1 MEPRAQGLVQ
11 TNILQVPGPLFLS
24 LSSSRLSH
32 FRAFLPAV
40 PAS

>member
-24 LSSSRLSH
+24 LSLSRLSH